1 MTYRFPLDVSRALAQ
16 RVEGVPAGAV
26 HRRWVIRDDNQ
37 QHYHGIVR
45 LSESPLYV
53 ELLWK
58 ANARGREQ
66 QVGTYR
72 LDVAALL
79 ARGYVRYEPDG
90 VPGDTVRLRFVRGER
105 GVVSIQSR
113 TDGPALAV
121 GTVDMAS

>member
-16 RVEGVPAGAV
+16 RVEAAPAGAV

-45 LSESPLYV
+45 LSENPLYV

-58 ANARGREQ
+58 PAVRGREQ
-66 QVGTYR
+66 EVGIYR
-72 LDVAALL
+72 LDLGALL
-79 ARGYVRYEPDG
+79 TAGYIRYEPDG

>member
-1 MTYRFPLDVSRALAQ
+1 MGYRFPLDVSRALVQ
-16 RVEGVPAGAV
+16 RVEAVPAGAV

-37 QHYHGIVR
+37 QHHHGIVR
-45 LSESPLYV
+45 LSENPLYV
-53 ELLWK
+53 ELWWK

-72 LDVAALL
+72 LDLAALV
-79 ARGYVRYEPDG
+79 ARGYIRYEPEG

-113 TDGPALAV
+113 ADGPALAV
-121 GTVDMAS
+121 GTVDLAG